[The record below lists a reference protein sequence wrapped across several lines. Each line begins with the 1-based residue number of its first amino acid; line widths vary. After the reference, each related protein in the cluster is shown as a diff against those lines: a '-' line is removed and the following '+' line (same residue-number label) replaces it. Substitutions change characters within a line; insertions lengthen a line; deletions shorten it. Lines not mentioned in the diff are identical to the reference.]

1 MTVDLSELFAQFHG
15 NGAFVGAGDVDT
27 SFGGSGFSDF
37 SDAER
42 SRGFSDSCSNA
53 MRKNATRSSTS
64 LCFYNAAAIA
74 TMSKSL

>member
-42 SRGFSDSCSNA
+42 SRGFSRSNA
-53 MRKNATRSSTS
+53 KMQYGHHYFLQRCCYRV
-64 LCFYNAAAIA
+64 
-74 TMSKSL
+74 SKSL